1 VEVSIGKQLG
11 QYHFDHS
18 CSCQVLTGELCSG
31 KVLSLE
37 KSTQLDWVREL
48 SSLRPFGLARDLLD
62 IIHVT
67 GQGPENLGG
76 RERACDCPSLAS

>member
-11 QYHFDHS
+11 QYHFDHL
-18 CSCQVLTGELCSG
+18 CSCQVPTGELCPG

-48 SSLRPFGLARDLLD
+48 SPLRLFGLARDLLD
-62 IIHVT
+62 IIQVA
-67 GQGPENLGG
+67 GQGTGNLGG